1 MKAQVLVGV
10 SASGKTTYA
19 MSMTDYAIV
28 CRDDIRFGSVMP
40 NTRGWKD
47 YVFSNENEQKVTA
60 IHKDQIARCAEIGQ
74 NLIVADTNLS
84 KKNRRKLIKY
94 LQEIGYD
101 VELVII
107 NLPLKDCIERDSFRG
122 ARSVGEGIIRQQWET
137 LQQNMGSITEE
148 KKIFNVRVKMFD
160 NYGAYEHG
168 EV

>member
-1 MKAQVLVGV
+1 MNNQ
-10 SASGKTTYA
+10 
-19 MSMTDYAIV
+19 AI
-28 CRDDIRFGSVMP
+28 
-40 NTRGWKD
+40 
-47 YVFSNENEQKVTA
+47 
-60 IHKDQIARCAEIGQ
+60 IAKIDRCAELGQ

-94 LQEIGYD
+94 LQDIRYD

-137 LQQNMGSITEE
+137 LQQNFSAIKEE
-148 KKIFNVRVKMFD
+148 KKLFNVGVKMFN

-168 EV
+168 DV

>member
-28 CRDDIRFGSVMP
+28 CRDDIRFGHVMP
-40 NTRGWKD
+40 NARGWKD

-60 IHKDQIARCAEIGQ
+60 IHKDQIDRCAELGQ

-84 KKNRRKLIKY
+84 KKNRCKLIKY

-160 NYGAYEHG
+160 NYGAYENSY
-168 EV
+168 V

>member
-28 CRDDIRFGSVMP
+28 CRDDIRFGHVMP
-40 NTRGWKD
+40 NARGGKD

-60 IHKDQIARCAEIGQ
+60 IHKGQIDRCAEIGQ

-94 LQEIGYD
+94 LQEVGYE
-101 VELVII
+101 VEIVII
-107 NLPLKDCIERDSFRG
+107 NLPLKACIERDSFRG

-137 LQQNMGSITEE
+137 LQQNLHAIKEE
-148 KKIFNVRVKMFD
+148 KTLFNTHVKMFD
-160 NYGAYEHG
+160 NYGAYE
-168 EV
+168 EAYV